1 MSAST
6 TASFGRLTV
15 ASVRAASATVG
26 GETDSTSVDT
36 TTTPTT
42 DNSTK
47 IIIIYQKSTISQNVQ
62 KALST
67 IAGGVH
73 IWSPTIDGQKLDAP
87 AFAAATYSCLILHSG
102 DPNSKTAAA
111 DVHTWV
117 ANNRAYIKSTG
128 MVLYVVPTKI
138 FSFAG
143 LKSVY
148 ADLGTTIKAIP
159 KWAENLE
166 HLLLNLE
173 DQFPASE
180 HSVIRALINKI
191 IGFITK
197 KE

>member
-1 MSAST
+1 MSVT
-6 TASFGRLTV
+6 TSAPSPSGTVSFGKLSI
-15 ASVRAASATVG
+15 ASVKAASL
-26 GETDSTSVDT
+26 
-36 TTTPTT
+36 
-42 DNSTK
+42 DNSRK
-47 IIIIYQKSTISQNVQ
+47 IVIIYQKSTISKRVQ
-62 KALST
+62 QALST

-73 IWSPTIDGQKLDAP
+73 IWNPTIDGQKLDA
-87 AFAAATYSCLILHSG
+87 ATFATSTYSCLILHSG
-102 DPNSKTAAA
+102 DTTSKTAAE

-138 FSFAG
+138 FSLAG

-159 KWAENLE
+159 KWADDLH

-173 DQFPASE
+173 DQFPAGE
-180 HSVIRALINKI
+180 HSVFKALINKI
-191 IGFITK
+191 IGFVTK